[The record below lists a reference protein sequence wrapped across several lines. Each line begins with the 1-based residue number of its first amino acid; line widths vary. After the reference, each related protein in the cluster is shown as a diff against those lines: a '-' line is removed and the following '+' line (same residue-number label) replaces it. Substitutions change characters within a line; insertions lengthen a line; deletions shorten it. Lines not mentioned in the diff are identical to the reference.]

1 MKKLTLSVFFLFCKN
16 VLAFCSNEHGGVICT
31 DKRGRPTVLGN
42 DCASCDVGDAS
53 PGTFGIW
60 LLDTSLC
67 GVLFVFGSAI
77 LPYVGSV
84 GGFGVP

>member
-1 MKKLTLSVFFLFCKN
+1 MQIREGDLLFLEAI
-16 VLAFCSNEHGGVICT
+16 V
-31 DKRGRPTVLGN
+31 RPCH
-42 DCASCDVGDAS
+42 CASCDVGDAS

-60 LLDTSLC
+60 LLDTSLS